1 MDIEK
6 LQEHLPDEMFA
17 EVAKAFSDLVGQRD
31 QARNE
36 SIAGRKS
43 LKENNAKLE
52 YEVQQFREALGV
64 DTPDE
69 LQEKGIAVDQA
80 QQYEAKL
87 KKYARDLEQ
96 VQEQLSSAV
105 QERRN
110 TEAKL
115 MLSSALSSHD
125 WVDRDVVETYVQ
137 SSVSWEGDD
146 LYFKSPDGNLMT
158 VADGVATL
166 AKSKPQLLN
175 PTGAG
180 GAGVRSSNARGVAEG
195 EPMTRA
201 EFDALPAIRKAE
213 VASEAGF
220 TLID

>member
-1 MDIEK
+1 MDIQQ
-6 LQEHLPDEMFA
+6 LQEHLPDEMFE
-17 EVAKAFSDLVGQRD
+17 EVAKAFNDLMGQRD
-31 QARNE
+31 QARNA

-52 YEVQQFREALGV
+52 QEVQMFRDVLGV
-64 DTPDE
+64 ESPDE
-69 LQEKGIAVDQA
+69 LQDKGVAVDQA

-87 KKYARDLEQ
+87 KKYARDLEV
-96 VQEQLSSAV
+96 VQEQLNTAV
-105 QERRN
+105 SERRS
-110 TEAKL
+110 TQAKL
-115 MLSSALSSHD
+115 ALSSALSAHD
-125 WVDRDVVETYVQ
+125 WVDKDVVETYVAN
-137 SSVSWEGDD
+137 SVTWEGDD
-146 LYFKSPDGNLMT
+146 LYFQASDGNIMS

-166 AKSKPQLLN
+166 AKNKPQLLN

-195 EPMTRA
+195 EQMTRA
-201 EFDALPAIRKAE
+201 EFDALPALRKAE

>member
-1 MDIEK
+1 
-6 LQEHLPDEMFA
+6 
-17 EVAKAFSDLVGQRD
+17 
-31 QARNE
+31 
-36 SIAGRKS
+36 
-43 LKENNAKLE
+43 
-52 YEVQQFREALGV
+52 
-64 DTPDE
+64 
-69 LQEKGIAVDQA
+69 
-80 QQYEAKL
+80 
-87 KKYARDLEQ
+87 
-96 VQEQLSSAV
+96 
-105 QERRN
+105 
-110 TEAKL
+110 

-137 SSVSWEGDD
+137 SSVSWEGDE

-180 GAGVRSSNARGVAEG
+180 GAGVRAANGRGVAEVG
-195 EPMTRA
+195 PMTGA